1 MMSFLFSHLLWSGI
15 VLAIMLSC
23 EHDTGTVKF
32 EHKVVCFIPFVNSI
46 WLILLIFTRGF
57 ELDDA
62 ADSMFAAITKV
73 KDFLLS

>member
-23 EHDTGTVKF
+23 EHDTRTVKF

-57 ELDDA
+57 ELDDI
-62 ADSMFAAITKV
+62 ADDMFAVITKV